1 MQGTM
6 SEPSPYARDRWND
19 KWFLNVQTLGLTGR
33 WPDFRAAAPPGVD
46 GRVSCVRRRH
56 DYQGAGQGCR
66 AACVESRP
74 RVLTFAGASGT
85 VPATGTGPESLLH
98 LLFRFLGFLFSWV
111 AIGAIMALAAVAAVI
126 AIYSKDLPDTAQ
138 LERYE
143 PPTLSRIYSGEG
155 ALMDE
160 FARERRIF
168 TPVDEIP
175 DTIKQAFISAED
187 KNFYNHHGFDPTGIA
202 AAVYDAAVNGS
213 RLRGASTITQQVMKN
228 FLLTGDRSGERKIKE
243 IILATRLEST
253 LTKDEILE
261 LYLNEIFLGQNS
273 YGVTAAAQV
282 YFGKS
287 LDEVT
292 LAEAAYLAAL
302 PQAPSVLHPVRE
314 KPRAIARR
322 NYVLDQMVEN
332 GFISREVAE
341 AAKAEDLLTVQ
352 SGAVA
357 HDRMPPRDY
366 FTDEIRRQLSAKLGD
381 EELFTGGLS
390 IRATVDPDLQTVA
403 ARALRDGLE
412 QYDRGLRIYR
422 GPVAEI
428 DPASF
433 DPADEASWRRAL
445 AGTRVP
451 RDIAGWYPAVVLS
464 IGETAARIGVE
475 GVEED
480 ADGHFLAFE
489 DASWGRMR
497 GDNGRL
503 RAAQGPDDMW
513 DVGDVVFVEAVERD
527 GERRWS
533 YRQIPAIQGGFMAMD
548 TQTGR
553 VLAMQGG
560 FSYQSSV
567 FNRATQ
573 ALRQPGSSFKPFVYA
588 AALDSGYSPAT
599 IVLDAPIE
607 IATAAG
613 IWRPENANEKYYGPT
628 PIRTGLEQS
637 RNLMTVRIAQ
647 DVGMETVAEYAERFG
662 IYDDMPRLIS
672 YSLGA
677 GETTLYKMVTAYAE
691 IANGG
696 LRVEPTLVDRVQDR
710 YGRTIYR
717 HDQRGCE
724 GCAADDVAAA
734 SQPMVHSNAER
745 IMDAI
750 TAYQIT
756 SMLQGAVT
764 RGTSASSVGKL
775 GLNLAGKTGTTN
787 EAKDV
792 WYIGYSP
799 RIVAGCY
806 MGYDTPRPLG
816 ESAFGGTLCAPIFVE
831 FIKKA
836 MQGQGPVKWA
846 VPPGGYFISIDR
858 ATGQRLA
865 DGASGANVVS
875 EYIRDGQMTIVGGYG
890 QTVDGGW
897 KMGADVP
904 LYENVQNSP
913 QIERVTVR
921 GQSRAL
927 PSKPSLGSMSS
938 GGLY

>member
-1 MQGTM
+1 
-6 SEPSPYARDRWND
+6 
-19 KWFLNVQTLGLTGR
+19 
-33 WPDFRAAAPPGVD
+33 
-46 GRVSCVRRRH
+46 
-56 DYQGAGQGCR
+56 
-66 AACVESRP
+66 
-74 RVLTFAGASGT
+74 VLR
-85 VPATGTGPESLLH
+85 
-98 LLFRFLGFLFSWV
+98 LLFRFFGFLFSWL
-111 AIGAIMALAAVAAVI
+111 AIGSIMALAALAAI
-126 AIYSKDLPDTAQ
+126 FAIYGKDLPDYAQ
-138 LERYE
+138 LETYE
-143 PPTLSRIYSGEG
+143 PPTLSRIYSGQG
-155 ALMDE
+155 ILMDE

-168 TPVDEIP
+168 TPIDEIP
-175 DTIKQAFISAED
+175 DRIKQAFVSAED
-187 KNFYNHHGFDPTGIA
+187 KNFYAHHGFDPRGIVA
-202 AAVYDAAVNGS
+202 ALYDAAVNGE

-243 IILATRLEST
+243 IILATRLENT
-253 LTKDEILE
+253 LSKDEILE

-282 YFGKS
+282 YFAKS
-287 LDEVT
+287 LEELT
-292 LAEAAYLAAL
+292 LAETAYLAAL

-314 KPRAIARR
+314 KERAIARR
-322 NYVLDQMVEN
+322 NYVLGEMAAN
-332 GFISREVAE
+332 GYVTREVAE

-352 SGAVA
+352 GGAIA
-357 HDRMPPRDY
+357 SARAEMPPRDY

-381 EELFTGGLS
+381 EELFTGGLT
-390 IRATVDPDLQTVA
+390 IRATVDPDLQAVA
-403 ARALRDGLE
+403 AQALRDGLE
-412 QYDRGLRIYR
+412 RYDRGLRIYR
-422 GPVAEI
+422 GPVAEV

-433 DPADEASWRRAL
+433 DPEDEASWRKAL
-445 AGTRVP
+445 GAAQVP
-451 RDIAGWYPAVVLS
+451 RDIAGWHPAMVLS
-464 IGETAARIGVE
+464 IGEDAARIGIE
-475 GVEED
+475 GVPED
-480 ADGHFLAFE
+480 EDGHYLAFE
-489 DASWGRMR
+489 DASWARLR
-497 GDNGRL
+497 GENLRL
-503 RAAQGPDDMW
+503 RAAEGPDDMW
-513 DVGDVVFVEAVERD
+513 DVGDVVFVKAVE
-527 GERRWS
+527 GEGATRWS

-599 IVLDAPIE
+599 IVLDAPVE
-607 IATAAG
+607 VATAAG
-613 IWRPENANEKYYGPT
+613 IWAPENSGGTYYGPT

-647 DVGMETVAEYAERFG
+647 DVGMGTVAEYAENFG
-662 IYDDMPRLIS
+662 VYDDMPELLS

-677 GETTLYKMVTAYAE
+677 GETTLYNMVAAYAMF
-691 IANGG
+691 ANGG

-724 GCAADDVAAA
+724 GCSGDDLRDAA
-734 SQPMVHSNAER
+734 QPLVHSNAER

-756 SMLQGAVT
+756 SMLQGAVA
-764 RGTSASSVGKL
+764 RGTSASSVGQL

-831 FIKKA
+831 FIEEA
-836 MQGQGPVKWA
+836 MAEQGPVSWD
-846 VPPGGYFISIDR
+846 VPPGGHFIKIDR
-858 ATGQRLA
+858 HTGVRLPDYA
-865 DGASGANVVS
+865 EGSNVQA
-875 EYIRDGQMTIVGGYG
+875 EYIRDGQDLLIGAIG

-904 LYENVQNSP
+904 LFDNVRNSP
-913 QIERVTVR
+913 AIERVTVR

-927 PSKPSLGSMSS
+927 PSNPSLGSMSS

>member
-1 MQGTM
+1 L
-6 SEPSPYARDRWND
+6 D
-19 KWFLNVQTLGLTGR
+19 KRL
-33 WPDFRAAAPPGVD
+33 
-46 GRVSCVRRRH
+46 
-56 DYQGAGQGCR
+56 
-66 AACVESRP
+66 
-74 RVLTFAGASGT
+74 VLR
-85 VPATGTGPESLLH
+85 
-98 LLFRFLGFLFSWV
+98 LLFRFFGFLFSWL
-111 AIGAIMALAAVAAVI
+111 AIGSIMALAALAAI
-126 AIYSKDLPDTAQ
+126 FAIYGKDLPDYAQ
-138 LERYE
+138 LETYE
-143 PPTLSRIYSGEG
+143 PPTLSRIYSGQG
-155 ALMDE
+155 ILMDE

-168 TPVDEIP
+168 TPIDEIP
-175 DTIKQAFISAED
+175 DRIKQAFVSAED
-187 KNFYNHHGFDPTGIA
+187 KNFYAHHGFDPRGIVA
-202 AAVYDAAVNGS
+202 ALYDAAVNGE

-243 IILATRLEST
+243 IILATRLENT
-253 LTKDEILE
+253 LSKDEILE

-282 YFGKS
+282 YFAKS
-287 LDEVT
+287 LEELT
-292 LAEAAYLAAL
+292 LAETAYLAAL

-314 KPRAIARR
+314 KERAIARR
-322 NYVLDQMVEN
+322 NYVLGEMAAN
-332 GFISREVAE
+332 GYVTREVAE

-352 SGAVA
+352 GGAIA
-357 HDRMPPRDY
+357 SARAEMPPRDY

-381 EELFTGGLS
+381 EELFTGGLT
-390 IRATVDPDLQTVA
+390 IRATVDPDLQAVA
-403 ARALRDGLE
+403 AQALRDGLE
-412 QYDRGLRIYR
+412 RYDRGLRIYR
-422 GPVAEI
+422 GPVAEV

-433 DPADEASWRRAL
+433 DPEDEASWRKAL
-445 AGTRVP
+445 GAAQVP
-451 RDIAGWYPAVVLS
+451 RDIAGWHPAMVLS
-464 IGETAARIGVE
+464 IGEDAARIGIE
-475 GVEED
+475 GVPED
-480 ADGHFLAFE
+480 EDGHYLAFE
-489 DASWGRMR
+489 DASWARLR
-497 GDNGRL
+497 GENLRL
-503 RAAQGPDDMW
+503 RAAEGPDDMW
-513 DVGDVVFVEAVERD
+513 DVGDVVFVKAVE
-527 GERRWS
+527 GEGATRWS

-599 IVLDAPIE
+599 IVLDAPVE
-607 IATAAG
+607 VATAAG
-613 IWRPENANEKYYGPT
+613 IWAPENSGGTYYGPT

-647 DVGMETVAEYAERFG
+647 DVGMGTVAE
-662 IYDDMPRLIS
+662 LLS

-677 GETTLYKMVTAYAE
+677 GETTLYNMVAAYAMF
-691 IANGG
+691 ANGG

-724 GCAADDVAAA
+724 GCSGDDLRDAA
-734 SQPMVHSNAER
+734 QPLVHSNAER

-756 SMLQGAVT
+756 SMLQGAVA
-764 RGTSASSVGKL
+764 RGTSASSVGQL

-831 FIKKA
+831 FIEEA
-836 MQGQGPVKWA
+836 MAEQGPVSWD
-846 VPPGGYFISIDR
+846 VPPGGHFIKIDR
-858 ATGQRLA
+858 HTGVRLPDYA
-865 DGASGANVVS
+865 EGSNVQA
-875 EYIRDGQMTIVGGYG
+875 EYIRDGQDLLIGAIG

-904 LYENVQNSP
+904 LFDNVRNSP
-913 QIERVTVR
+913 AIERVTVR

-927 PSKPSLGSMSS
+927 PSNPSLGSMSS

>member
-1 MQGTM
+1 M
-6 SEPSPYARDRWND
+6 
-19 KWFLNVQTLGLTGR
+19 
-33 WPDFRAAAPPGVD
+33 
-46 GRVSCVRRRH
+46 
-56 DYQGAGQGCR
+56 
-66 AACVESRP
+66 
-74 RVLTFAGASGT
+74 
-85 VPATGTGPESLLH
+85 LH
-98 LLFRFLGFLFSWV
+98 LLFRFFGFLFSWL
-111 AIGAIMALAAVAAVI
+111 AIGSIMALGAVAAVI
-126 AIYSKDLPDTAQ
+126 AIYGRDLPDTAQ

-168 TPVDEIP
+168 TPIDEIP
-175 DTIKQAFISAED
+175 DQIKQAFISAED
-187 KNFYNHHGFDPTGIA
+187 KNFYSHHGFDPAGIA
-202 AAVYDAAVNGS
+202 AALYDSAVNGD

-253 LTKDEILE
+253 LDKDGILG

-322 NYVLDQMVEN
+322 NYVLDQMAEN
-332 GFISREVAE
+332 GYITREVAT
-341 AAKAEDLLTVQ
+341 AAKAEELRTVQ
-352 SGAVA
+352 SGDVER
-357 HDRMPPRDY
+357 DWLPPRDY

-381 EELFTGGLS
+381 EQLFTGGLS
-390 IRATVDPDLQTVA
+390 IRATVDPELQQVA
-403 ARALRDGLE
+403 AQALRDGLE
-412 QYDRGLRIYR
+412 RYDRGTRVYR
-422 GPVAEI
+422 GPVAQI
-428 DPASF
+428 DPAGF

-445 AGTRVP
+445 GDTQVP
-451 RDIAGWYPAVVLS
+451 RDVAGWHPAVILS
-464 IGETAARIGVE
+464 IGESSARIGIE

-480 ADGHFLAFE
+480 ADGHFLAFA
-489 DASWGRMR
+489 DADWGRLR

-513 DVGDVVFVEAVERD
+513 DVGDVVHVKAIEAD
-527 GERRWS
+527 GETRWS

-548 TQTGR
+548 TETGR

-588 AALDSGYSPAT
+588 AALDNGYSPAT
-599 IVLDAPIE
+599 IVLDAPVE
-607 IATAAG
+607 ISTGAG
-613 IWRPENANEKYYGPT
+613 IWTPENAGGKYYGPT

-647 DVGMETVAEYAERFG
+647 SIGMDTVAEYAERFG
-662 IYDDMPRLIS
+662 IYDDMPRLLS

-696 LRVEPTLVDRVQDR
+696 LRIEPTLVDRVQDR

-717 HDQRGCE
+717 HDQRACE
-724 GCAADDVAAA
+724 GCAADDVADAG
-734 SQPMVHSNAER
+734 QPMIHSNADR

-756 SMLQGAVT
+756 SMLQGAAS
-764 RGTSASSVGKL
+764 RGTSASSVGQL

-787 EAKDV
+787 DAKDV
-792 WYIGYSP
+792 WYLGYSP

-806 MGYDTPRPLG
+806 LGYDTPVPLG

-831 FIKKA
+831 FIKEA
-836 MQGQGPVKWA
+836 MEGQGPVKWA
-846 VPPGGYFISIDR
+846 VPPGGYFIKIDR
-858 ATGQRLA
+858 ATGQRLP
-865 DGASGANVVS
+865 DNASGPGVVA
-875 EYIRDGQMTIVGGYG
+875 EYIKDGQMTMVGGYG
-890 QTVDGGW
+890 MTVDGGW

-904 LYENVQNSP
+904 LYENAQNSP
-913 QIERVTVR
+913 LIERVTVR